1 MFRGVTALN
10 LDTKGR
16 MAIPT
21 RHRERLRECCASQLV
36 ITVDTDRCLLLYP
49 APVWSEIEA
58 KLEAL
63 PSFNKAARILQ
74 RLYIGHAHEVELD
87 GQGRILLPPELRK
100 FANLDKRV
108 ALVGQGKKF
117 ELWDEETWNGKR
129 EVWLD
134 EVDLD
139 QIELPAGME
148 SLSI

>member
-49 APVWSEIEA
+49 APEWAEIEA

-63 PSFNKAARILQ
+63 PSFNKAARTLQ
-74 RLYIGHAHEVELD
+74 RLYIGHAHEVEMD

-100 FANLDKRV
+100 FANLGKRV

-117 ELWDEETWNGKR
+117 ELWDEETWNSRR

-139 QIELPAGME
+139 QIELPPGAE

>member
-49 APVWSEIEA
+49 APEWAEIEA

-63 PSFNKAARILQ
+63 PSFNKAARTLQ
-74 RLYIGHAHEVELD
+74 RLYIGHAHEVEMD